1 MSRYRLIWSGTLPPA
16 VGGFMCFWAVNS
28 RMVITMLKKLAHP
41 FLALALAFAI
51 AASMAQPADAGRG
64 GRAAAF
70 VGGTL
75 LGLGIAGAIAHAH
88 GPTVYYEEP
97 GGCYKGRLRCK
108 WVEGP
113 CYYNK
118 YGDYICR
125 RGHERCWRP
134 TYCD

>member
-1 MSRYRLIWSGTLPPA
+1 
-16 VGGFMCFWAVNS
+16 
-28 RMVITMLKKLAHP
+28 MVITMFRKFAHP
-41 FLALALAFAI
+41 IMALSLMFAI
-51 AASMAQPADAGRG
+51 AAAAAQPAEAGRG

-75 LGLGIAGAIAHAH
+75 LGLGIAGAIAHGH
-88 GPTVYYEEP
+88 GPVYYEDY
-97 GGCYKGRLRCK
+97 GRCYKGRLRCK

-118 YGDYICR
+118 YGDYVCR

>member
-1 MSRYRLIWSGTLPPA
+1 M
-16 VGGFMCFWAVNS
+16 VNWQT
-28 RMVITMLKKLAHP
+28 VITMLRKLTHP
-41 FLALALAFAI
+41 LMGLVLAFAV
-51 AASMAQPADAGRG
+51 AASMAQPAEAGRG

-75 LGLGIAGAIAHAH
+75 LGLGIAGALAHAH
-88 GPTVYYEEP
+88 GPVYYEEP
-97 GGCYKGRLRCK
+97 VCYKGRLRCK

-118 YGDYICR
+118 YGDYVCK
-125 RGHERCWRP
+125 RGYQHCWRP